1 MEFLISLNFQLDAD
15 MIEMAGISDISD
27 LTGSNVMNLVDL
39 VLATDPGRF
48 FPQSEKDKN
57 SRSLYFR
64 QFKENHF

>member
-39 VLATDPGRF
+39 VLATDPGK
-48 FPQSEKDKN
+48 FPPQTGKI
-57 SRSLYFR
+57 
-64 QFKENHF
+64 